1 MPTTTQVLDHRI
13 EFDPS
18 KHVNFCPAALETY
31 AFAKREAIVIDA
43 MTLVSAVEYAD
54 RIVQRRALRWSRD
67 LAIRVPVFD
76 LTRWQDSKV
85 VSSLHEALTFLTG
98 DSWQVDFVQRPGAAP
113 SKPQD
118 SLPLPSQTISIIAY
132 SDGLDSRAVAGIIS
146 KERPDSLLRVRV
158 GSKATSGESIGGKP
172 VPFTGIPYQLNLDR
186 KRIESTARSRGFKF
200 AVFAGIAS
208 YLANAAEIIIAESGQ
223 GIFGPAL
230 LPVMHA
236 HSDYRNHPLFTT
248 RVEKFI
254 LALLGHTVNFRFPRL
269 WSTKAET
276 LSEYVSTSQS
286 TDWLGTRS
294 CWQDSRWCSFKGK
307 RRQCGICA
315 ACMLRRMSVHA
326 AGLSEPD
333 SIFICENLR
342 ASALESSVVEGF
354 THCGKSFRNYAIAG
368 VLQLD
373 HFGDLTANAGLI
385 ARHSSLVAIALSIEA
400 NDAGT
405 KLANLIERHAS
416 EWKSF
421 VDGQGDDSFL
431 RAWTRGGQ

>member
-1 MPTTTQVLDHRI
+1 MKTSSQVLDHRI
-13 EFDPS
+13 EFDPN
-18 KHVNFCPAALETY
+18 KHVSFCPAALETY

-54 RIVQRRALRWSRD
+54 RVVRRRALGWSRD
-67 LAIRVPVFD
+67 LAIQVPVFD
-76 LTRWQDSKV
+76 LARWQNDKV
-85 VSSLHEALTFLTG
+85 ASSLHDALTFLTG
-98 DSWQVDFVQRPGAAP
+98 DSWQVDFVQRSGAAP
-113 SKPQD
+113 SKPQA
-118 SLPLPSQTISIIAY
+118 SLPLPSQTRSIIAY
-132 SDGLDSRAVAGIIS
+132 SDGLDSRAVAGLIS
-146 KERPDSLLRVRV
+146 TDRPESLLRVRV
-158 GSKATSGESIGGKP
+158 GSKATAGESIGGKP

-186 KRIESTARSRGFKF
+186 KCVESTARSRGFKF

-208 YLANAAEIIIAESGQ
+208 YLADAAEIVITESGQ

-230 LPVMHA
+230 MPVMHA

-248 RVEKFI
+248 RVELFI

-276 LSEYVSTSQS
+276 LSEYVSKLHA
-286 TDWLGTRS
+286 TDWPGTRS
-294 CWQDSRWCSFKGK
+294 CWQDSRWCSFGGK
-307 RRQCGICA
+307 RRQCGVCA

-342 ASALESSVVEGF
+342 APTLEASVVEGF
-354 THCGKSFRNYAIAG
+354 THCGKTFRNYAIAG

-385 ARHSSLVAIALSIEA
+385 ARHSSLVAMALSIEA
-400 NDAGT
+400 SDAEA
-405 KLANLIERHAS
+405 KLTNLVERHAA

-421 VDGQGDDSFL
+421 VNGQGNDSFL
-431 RAWTRGGQ
+431 HAWTRGGQ